1 MTLLFDHNLSPRLI
15 KLVGDLYQGSIH
27 VRDVALHA
35 ADDQAVWDYAIQRGL
50 TIVSKD
56 SDFHQR
62 SFLLGPPPKVV
73 WVRRGNCTTD
83 EIALLLRHHFDDLQT
98 FARDEQAAFLALG

>member
-1 MTLLFDHNLSPRLI
+1 MNLLFDHNLSPRLI
-15 KLVGDLYQGSIH
+15 KLVGDLYPGSVH

-35 ADDQAVWDYAIQRGL
+35 ADDQI
-50 TIVSKD
+50 
-56 SDFHQR
+56 
-62 SFLLGPPPKVV
+62 V

-98 FARDEQAAFLALG
+98 FARDEQAAFLAVG